1 VFLFADQLRAS
12 SLPLFG
18 EHQIKTP
25 NIDRLATEGV
35 TCTNA
40 ISPCPLC
47 TPYRGALLTGRH
59 PQTTGHVIN
68 FVTTRHDEI
77 GIGDAFKRA
86 GYRTGW
92 VGKWHLHCGSWPAAD
107 METGEGPF
115 YIPPGRDRFG
125 FDHWRGYNFHW
136 QYFNGWVN
144 EDNWSNK
151 RWGNDYETDAL
162 FEYSREFI
170 AQESDDPFCL
180 FISPHQP
187 HDTLPGMDFAPE
199 AFYKDVPEHPEL
211 PDNIP
216 AERREEIQKEYRHY
230 LAMILAVDKMVGEV
244 YAALEKK
251 GVLDETL
258 FVFSSDHGSNFGA
271 HDSKTWSKQQPYEES
286 LHIPLIMR
294 LPGVFEPGS
303 TSDALIGPQDIFPTL
318 CSMGGISIP
327 KTVEGFDLSG
337 TLKGDTLAFEQ
348 DALLTE
354 NFTEHLCFPGDPDAP
369 APLDSDRIWR
379 GVRTKQYNY
388 ARWLNGRIQL
398 HDLSTDPLQKNNLA
412 GKEEYQTVQEEMEE
426 QLQLLLEKR
435 GDALAPGDMFHDW
448 FDDQRRVVKNAFGKL
463 PHPNT
468 QPDWS
473 LL

>member
-59 PQTTGHVIN
+59 PQSTGHVIN

-77 GIGDAFKRA
+77 GIGDAFSRA

-115 YIPPGRDRFG
+115 YIPPGRDGFG

-199 AFYKDVPEHPEL
+199 AFYKDV
-211 PDNIP
+211 
-216 AERREEIQKEYRHY
+216 
-230 LAMILAVDKMVGEV
+230 
-244 YAALEKK
+244 
-251 GVLDETL
+251 LDETL

-271 HDSKTWSKQQPYEES
+271 HDSKTWSKQQPCEES

-294 LPGVFEPGS
+294 LPGAFEAGS
-303 TSDALIGPQDIFPTL
+303 SCDALIGPQDIFPTL

-327 KTVEGFDLSG
+327 KTVEGIDLSAA
-337 TLKGDTLAFEQ
+337 LKGNVDAPEQ
-348 DALLTE
+348 EALLTA
-354 NFTEHLCFPGDPDAP
+354 NFTNHLCFAGDPKKQV
-369 APLDSDRIWR
+369 PLKDDKTWR
-379 GVRTKQYNY
+379 GVRTKKHNY
-388 ARWLNGRIQL
+388 ARWLNGQTHL
-398 HDLSTDPLQKNNLA
+398 HDLKTDPLQQNNLA
-412 GKEEYQTVQEEMEE
+412 GQSAYADVQKEMEATMQNLMDE
-426 QLQLLLEKR
+426 R
-435 GDALAPGDMFHDW
+435 GDALVPDTRFADW
-448 FDDQRRVVKNAFGKL
+448 FDNQRRIVRNGHGPL
-463 PHPNT
+463 PHPDT
-468 QPDWS
+468 EPDWS